1 MPHKDISL
9 EERMTAIEV
18 AVKYQSEQ
26 INEMKSILLDLRDE
40 IAQRQVENGVQNS
53 TLSKHDENFQAVWKE
68 IDEIKND
75 VKVNTKKIYIGLG
88 VAYAVSAFLSWI
100 FNLFRR

>member
-40 IAQRQVENGVQNS
+40 ITQRQVENGVQNS
-53 TLSKHDENFQAVWKE
+53 TLSKHDKDLQVIWGE
-68 IDEIKND
+68 IEK
-75 VKVNTKKIYIGLG
+75 VKSHVRSNTKAISIGLG
-88 VAYAVSAFLSWI
+88 IAYAVSALLPWI
-100 FNLFRR
+100 FRTWG